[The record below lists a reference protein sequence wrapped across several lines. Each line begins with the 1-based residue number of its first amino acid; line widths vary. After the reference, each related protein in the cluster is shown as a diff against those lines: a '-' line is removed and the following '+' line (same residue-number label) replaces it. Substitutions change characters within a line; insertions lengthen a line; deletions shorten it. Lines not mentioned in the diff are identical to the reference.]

1 MDNEKHVQSSDP
13 EDDTQTTGLDDVIAH
28 SAEDE
33 EDAAGCGVQFNSRN

>member
-13 EDDTQTTGLDDVIAH
+13 EDDTLTTAPDDVIAH

-33 EDAAGCGVQFNSRN
+33 EDAPGCIVQLNSRY